1 VSVSVSVS
9 VSVYVFLSVSVFV
22 CVCVCVCDI
31 EMLTTSSLT
40 LFFLL
45 RFFNK
50 PKKTARMFLSEDDL
64 NLIFNKYKKNGAFNY
79 LAFCHDVDPG
89 MGWLWS
95 VGPIK
100 L

>member
-1 VSVSVSVS
+1 
-9 VSVYVFLSVSVFV
+9 
-22 CVCVCVCDI
+22 
-31 EMLTTSSLT
+31 
-40 LFFLL
+40 
-45 RFFNK
+45 
-50 PKKTARMFLSEDDL
+50 MFLSEDDL

-100 L
+100 LKVSFAKEPYKRDDILGKRAL